1 MKTSLKVIAL
11 LLAASV
17 PSALAIELAGVELP
31 AGADAGSLF
40 GAFVV
45 ALVGLTAFADYA
57 RPFASGSA
65 GATPLRVA
73 RKAAHPLAA

>member
-11 LLAASV
+11 LLAVSV

-31 AGADAGSLF
+31 AGADTGSLF

-45 ALVGLTAFADYA
+45 ALVGLTALADYA
-57 RPFASGSA
+57 RPNAVGSIR
-65 GATPLRVA
+65 ATSHRLSC
-73 RKAAHPLAA
+73 KAAHPLAA

>member
-17 PSALAIELAGVELP
+17 PSALAMELAGVELP
-31 AGADAGSLF
+31 AGADTGSLF
-40 GAFVV
+40 VAYVV

-57 RPFASGSA
+57 RPVA
-65 GATPLRVA
+65 GRSIPATPQRSS
-73 RKAAHPLAA
+73 RQAAHPLAA

>member
-1 MKTSLKVIAL
+1 MNTSLKVIAL

-31 AGADAGSLF
+31 AGADTGSLF

-45 ALVGLTAFADYA
+45 ALIGLTALADYA
-57 RPFASGSA
+57 RPLAAGSIR
-65 GATPLRVA
+65 ATPHCIS

>member
-31 AGADAGSLF
+31 AGADTGSLF
-40 GAFVV
+40 VAFVV
-45 ALVGLTAFADYA
+45 AFISLTAFADYG
-57 RPFASGSA
+57 RPLAVGSIH
-65 GATPLRVA
+65 ATSRRVSP
-73 RKAAHPLAA
+73 KAAHPLAA

>member
-1 MKTSLKVIAL
+1 MKTSLKVVAL
-11 LLAASV
+11 LLAAGL

-31 AGADAGSLF
+31 AGTDAGSLF

-57 RPFASGSA
+57 RPAR
-65 GATPLRVA
+65 ATRRRVSL
-73 RKAAHPLAA
+73 KAAHPLAA